1 MSGDGPARRPGCL
14 VRAAHVRCAT
24 CYCGRCRPG
33 TRARRQA
40 PAGSAAAACSA
51 GVGRRLSDRPGA
63 ARGYARRIARD
74 VPCRRDRRRDRRCD
88 AAGRQGEDA
97 DRSGQ
102 PRSGPATA
110 AGGRCAER
118 LRAMRG
124 GAGTIGK
131 RCDGV
136 RVCCVCGSRLSP
148 FSTIVDCRRYI
159 VNLLCGEPIPS
170 ARNSFPGT
178 GPRRA
183 ARPGARSQEYL
194 PGQGGR
200 PGRCAGNEAPAPWT
214 PMPAPAE
221 ICPLAAMMDWPETAS
236 PITEC
241 DWPQSRSR
249 A

>member
-1 MSGDGPARRPGCL
+1 MSGDGPARRPGRL
-14 VRAAHVRCAT
+14 AGAAHVRCAT
-24 CYCGRCRPG
+24 CCWGGRRRPG
-33 TRARRQA
+33 IRARRQA
-40 PAGSAAAACSA
+40 PAGSVAAACSA

-63 ARGYARRIARD
+63 VRGYARRIARE
-74 VPCRRDRRRDRRCD
+74 VTCRRDRRRDRPCD

-148 FSTIVDCRRYI
+148 LVLSPTVGDISLTCCAERLFPRREI
-159 VNLLCGEPIPS
+159 RFLGPGPAGGK
-170 ARNSFPGT
+170 ARPPKPGT
-178 GPRRA
+178 ITRAGRA
-183 ARPGARSQEYL
+183 ARALRG
-194 PGQGGR
+194 
-200 PGRCAGNEAPAPWT
+200 
-214 PMPAPAE
+214 
-221 ICPLAAMMDWPETAS
+221 
-236 PITEC
+236 
-241 DWPQSRSR
+241 
-249 A
+249 